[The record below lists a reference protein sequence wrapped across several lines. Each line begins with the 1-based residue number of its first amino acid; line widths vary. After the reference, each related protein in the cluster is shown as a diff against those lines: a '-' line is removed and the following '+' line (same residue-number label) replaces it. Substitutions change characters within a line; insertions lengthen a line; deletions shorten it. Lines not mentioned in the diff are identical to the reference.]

1 MGLIYCSFGYDRK
14 NLSDKI
20 RTKKR
25 DNYINQPS
33 ISTVYKS
40 MNFTVPQILR
50 ETDEFAGNFLAN
62 IFPQQ
67 PHVCLIYNASILHFG
82 L

>member
-1 MGLIYCSFGYDRK
+1 MGLFYCSFGYDRK
-14 NLSDKI
+14 NLSDKTI
-20 RTKKR
+20 SAKKR
-25 DNYINQPS
+25 DNYITQPS
-33 ISTVYKS
+33 ISTVYF

-50 ETDEFAGNFLAN
+50 ETDESEDSFLAN